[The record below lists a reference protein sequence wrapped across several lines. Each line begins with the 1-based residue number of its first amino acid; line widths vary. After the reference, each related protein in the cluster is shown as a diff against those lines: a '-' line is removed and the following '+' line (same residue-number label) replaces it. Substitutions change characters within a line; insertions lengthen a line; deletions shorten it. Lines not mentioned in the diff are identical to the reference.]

1 MNEYRS
7 RASESPAARLM
18 ERKKKKK
25 KKKEKKRDSNSDTY
39 RESISGVCVL
49 SRVFRR

>member
-18 ERKKKKK
+18 ERKKKK